1 MPTESTF
8 LLAGLFL
15 LLVAAGWALGRF
27 GERDEDEDPPPPLN
41 VDYLKGLNF
50 LLNEQTDQALEH
62 FLRMVRVDDKTIET
76 HFALGSL
83 FRRRGEVD
91 RAIRIHQNI
100 IARPDLASEQR
111 DQALLSLAKDYLRAG
126 LLDRAEKLFV
136 RLSQGSRHQVE
147 ALERLC
153 RIYEQ
158 EREWQKA
165 IEAGRKLEVLSGQS
179 LGLQIAHYYCELA
192 ERALA
197 SQDYAAARA
206 YVKKAQSGRSR
217 TFRGALT
224 RADLARGTG
233 DYKTALKLLHQVMD
247 ESSYLITEALPQI
260 VEICEAEGLIDR
272 LEADLKAMLE
282 KNPDLAKDVA
292 YTAIVHDIGGIRTI
306 DDCVGQY
313 MLSEPTLTEFID
325 LQRLADDSTGTER
338 DVMAKVR
345 AALSKLAAQTP
356 RYQCKECGFSSQR
369 LLWQCP
375 SCKNWETQRPH
386 TRVRFDSLLQRSQ
399 EKGRTKKGTR
409 KGTAA

>member
-27 GERDEDEDPPPPLN
+27 GERDEFDEPVVPLN
-41 VDYLKGLNF
+41 TDYLKGLNF

-62 FLRMVRVDDKTIET
+62 FLKMVRVDDSTIET

-100 IARPDLASEQR
+100 IARPDLPAEQR

-126 LLDRAEKLFV
+126 LLDRAEKMFV
-136 RLSQGSRHQVE
+136 RLAQGSRHQLE
-147 ALERLC
+147 ALEQLC

-165 IEAGRKLEVLSGQS
+165 IEAGQKLEVLSGQS

-192 ERALA
+192 EKAAA
-197 SQDYAAARA
+197 SKDYAAARA
-206 YVKKAQSGRSR
+206 YVKKAQSGRPR

-224 RADLARGTG
+224 RAAIARETG
-233 DYKTALKLLHQVMD
+233 DHKMALKLYFRVMD
-247 ESSYLITEALPQI
+247 ESNYLITEALPKM
-260 VEICEAEGLIDR
+260 VEIHSEEGSLDTLGEQLR
-272 LEADLKAMLE
+272 GMLDAHPE
-282 KNPDLAKDVA
+282 RARDVA
-292 YTAIVHDIGGIRTI
+292 YTAIVNNIGGVRVI
-306 DDCVGQY
+306 DECVEQY
-313 MLSEPTLTEFID
+313 MLNEQTLTEFID
-325 LQRLADDSTGTER
+325 LQQIGDGGKREA
-338 DVMAKVR
+338 MNKVR
-345 AALSKLAAQTP
+345 VALSKLASSMP
-356 RYQCKECGFSSQR
+356 RYQCRECGFSSQR

-386 TRVRFDSLLQRSQ
+386 SRVQFDSLLQRS
-399 EKGRTKKGTR
+399 EVTV
-409 KGTAA
+409 